1 MCLNVLPTPSPLR
14 MDFED
19 FCHYFT
25 DVVLCRMVERALLWP
40 GSQWRE
46 VHCYGEWA
54 PAPSTSATP
63 SAVLK
68 RHRTLS
74 LGKNNITS
82 GGAKQQGS
90 WKEATLRETQQK
102 EQKEGKC
109 WEDRTRNKSTEEEDS
124 GELTGSWEAQMD
136 NRSRCGGC
144 INHRDTFLHNPQVN
158 LKWESLDE
166 GKDHKQKCDFSS
178 FLSFP

>member
-1 MCLNVLPTPSPLR
+1 MSECPGDSFSLR

-25 DVVLCRMVERALLWP
+25 DVVVCRLVERALLWP
-40 GSQWRE
+40 RSQWRE

-54 PAPSTSATP
+54 PAPSTSTPP

-68 RHRTLS
+68 SNCTLS
-74 LGKNNITS
+74 LGKNNIKP
-82 GGAKQQGS
+82 GGTKQQGS
-90 WKEATLRETQQK
+90 WKEAPLGETQQK
-102 EQKEGKC
+102 GQKEGKC
-109 WEDRTRNKSTEEEDS
+109 WKDKTRTKSTEEEES

-136 NRSRCGGC
+136 KRSRCGGC

-158 LKWESLDE
+158 LKWESSDRCNDL
-166 GKDHKQKCDFSS
+166 KHKRDFSS
-178 FLSFP
+178 FVSIL